1 VTVPAAYL
9 GIILIWSTTP
19 LAIQWSS
26 EGVGFLFGVTVR
38 MFIAVSVCIIL
49 LRLLRITLRWQGQEG
64 MTYLASSMGI
74 YLAMMSVYWGAQFI
88 PSGLVS
94 VLYGL
99 LPIATTLVSAIWF
112 RESFY
117 QPKKL
122 FSLVLGVLG
131 LFVIFSPTFD
141 IDGGDLM
148 FFGALGVL
156 ASVIIHAVSMVWIK
170 RIGAEVNPL
179 AMTTGGLV
187 IATPLYLLTW
197 GLVDGHWPESVLSS
211 AALSIVYLGVIGS
224 VVGFVLYYY
233 VLKNL
238 AAEAVSLITLITP
251 VCALMLGYWIN
262 NERLDVYMLFGVVLI
277 MLALITHQ
285 FSTLYEKKLE
295 KKKVKIN
302 N

>member
-1 VTVPAAYL
+1 MTVPAAYL